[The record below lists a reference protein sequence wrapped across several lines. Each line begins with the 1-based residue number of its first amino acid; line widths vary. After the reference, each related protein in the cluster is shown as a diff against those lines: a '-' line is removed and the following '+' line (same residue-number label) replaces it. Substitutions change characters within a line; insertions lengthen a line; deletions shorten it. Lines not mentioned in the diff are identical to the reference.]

1 MTIEATEPAPHTPL
15 RIAMLRE
22 TYELALS
29 AAGAVWPTPT
39 MALANLFERGAAFLD
54 AGGIVPALR
63 GGAPPELLR
72 TLNETRDE
80 LLTLE
85 ASYRLVRD
93 VTFALTRESE
103 QMEATWLR
111 LADQHLDIRAEI
123 VACRREEERLK
134 RELARYGEPT
144 VALPEHEELPEVAP
158 DRPRKSQGMYATLFA
173 GAEELVV
180 SLDLDPAVVDAADRV
195 ARDHGWAVEWGEHAR
210 LLILTHGLSL
220 ALREREADA
229 IDPDDERSVRAGI
242 SEARGRT
249 MGLEGRYATLR
260 LRLFELRHNHRI
272 LGWRITALQVEAQG
286 MRRRL
291 DLFME
296 DRDRLVSLLE
306 ARRAEGPPPPL
317 AEEPAPP
324 RSGWRGL
331 LARLFSSEPRSR
343 DE

>member
-1 MTIEATEPAPHTPL
+1 
-15 RIAMLRE
+15 MLRE
-22 TYELALS
+22 TYDLALS
-29 AAGAVWPTPT
+29 AAGDVWPTPA
-39 MALANLFERGAAFLD
+39 MALTNLFERGTAFLE
-54 AGGIVPALR
+54 AGGMLPALR
-63 GGAPPELLR
+63 GAAPPALLR
-72 TLNETRDE
+72 TLHETRDE

-85 ASYRLVRD
+85 ASYWLVRY
-93 VTFALTRESE
+93 VTYALTRESE
-103 QMEATWLR
+103 QLEATWIG

-123 VACRREEERLK
+123 VTCRREEERLK

-158 DRPRKSQGMYATLFA
+158 DRPRKSQGMYATLFE
-173 GAEELVV
+173 GAEEVVV
-180 SLDLDPAVVDAADRV
+180 SLDVDPVAVRAADRV
-195 ARDHGWAVEWGEHAR
+195 ARDRGWASEWGEHAH
-210 LLILTHGLSL
+210 LFILTHGLSL

-229 IDPDDERSVRAGI
+229 IDPDAESSVRAGI
-242 SEARGRT
+242 AEARGRM

-296 DRDRLVSLLE
+296 DRDRLQALLA
-306 ARRAEGPPPPL
+306 ARRAEGPPPRTD
-317 AEEPAPP
+317 EEPAPP

-331 LARLFSSEPRSR
+331 LSRLFSTGPRQD

>member
-1 MTIEATEPAPHTPL
+1 MTTDAPEPSTRRTVQL
-15 RIAMLRE
+15 AMLRE
-22 TYELALS
+22 TYDLALD
-29 AAGAVWPTPT
+29 AAGAVWPTPA
-39 MALANLFERGAAFLD
+39 MALANLFERGTAFLE
-54 AGGIVPALR
+54 AGGALAPIA

-85 ASYRLVRD
+85 ASYWAVRTI
-93 VTFALTRESE
+93 TFALTCESE
-103 QMEATWLR
+103 RLEATWLG

-144 VALPEHEELPEVAP
+144 VVLPEHDELPEVPP
-158 DRPRKSQGMYATLFA
+158 DRPRKSQGMYATLFE
-173 GAEELVV
+173 GAEEVRV
-180 SLDLDPAVVDAADRV
+180 ALDAGPAALAADRV
-195 ARDHGWAVEWGEHAR
+195 TRDRGWAAEWGEHAY
-210 LLILTHGLSL
+210 LFILTHGLSL

-229 IDPDDERSVRAGI
+229 IDPDDEGSVRDGI

-291 DLFME
+291 DLFVE
-296 DRDRLVSLLE
+296 DRDRLQSLLD
-306 ARRAEGPPPPL
+306 ARRAEGPPPPEI
-317 AEEPAPP
+317 EEPAPP
-324 RSGWRGL
+324 PTGWRGL
-331 LARLFSSEPRSR
+331 LGRLFSSSPRP
-343 DE
+343 DDA